1 MEQQLYA
8 FALSGRLHGGT
19 RCTQGV
25 ALGYELH
32 GLSARTCTAWLSD
45 EHGKCNGH
53 GGPCPS
59 NHGKCNGHGGRAH
72 PITANAMDMGGGRA
86 HPITANAMGMGAVP
100 IQSWQ
105 MQWAWGPCPS
115 NHGKCNGH
123 GGPCPSNHGKCNG
136 HGGPCPS
143 NHGKCNGHGGPYL
156 SNHGKCNGHGGR
168 NRTVGCA
175 LKGQQS
181 HSPGQRPG
189 ITYRINN
196 RPERA
201 KARWHTPLSN
211 DITKTTTG

>member
-59 NHGKCNGHGGRAH
+59 NHGKCNGHGGR
-72 PITANAMDMGGGRA
+72 
-86 HPITANAMGMGAVP
+86 
-100 IQSWQ
+100 
-105 MQWAWGPCPS
+105 
-115 NHGKCNGH
+115 
-123 GGPCPSNHGKCNG
+123 
-136 HGGPCPS
+136 
-143 NHGKCNGHGGPYL
+143 
-156 SNHGKCNGHGGR
+156 